1 MAKLR
6 EYAGIVGA
14 QTIEEIE
21 TLATRL
27 AGKTV
32 LNVNSTAVG
41 GGVAEILNR
50 MVPLLQELGID
61 ASWEV
66 IKGGEAF
73 YAVTKKFHNALHG
86 AKQDIAPKDYHVY
99 EETND
104 SNLEKLALDADIV
117 FIHDPQPAALVKKRQ
132 AQRNR
137 WLWRCHID
145 ISRPQAEAWEF
156 LKPYVEKY
164 DAAVVSSPAFAQK
177 LTIPQVVIAPSID
190 PLSDKNRELDPAL
203 ARGIVEKL
211 GIPLDKPLVT
221 QVSRFDRLKDPL
233 GVIEAFTQARRATNA
248 RLLLIGGSADDDP
261 EGAQVYQE
269 VLDRA
274 RNNPDIVIRSL
285 PPTSH
290 IEINAIQRVSTII
303 LQKSLREGF
312 GLIVAEAL
320 WKGKPVIAGAVGGI
334 PQQVI
339 HQNSGI
345 LVHSVEGAAYW
356 IKQLLNNPEYARKLG
371 RTAVSGCGR
380 TFSSPGISRNT
391 SLPSFSACEAPGRS
405 SSGCSPFKAGARWW
419 AINVP

>member
-1 MAKLR
+1 MSRLR
-6 EYAGIVGA
+6 EYAGIVGE

-21 TLATRL
+21 TLATCL
-27 AGKTV
+27 AGKTI

-50 MVPLLQELGID
+50 MVPLLQELGIQ
-61 ASWEV
+61 ASCDV

-86 AKQDIAPKDYHVY
+86 AKQDITPKDYHVY

-104 SNLEKLALDADIV
+104 SNLEKLALDSDVV

-132 AQRNR
+132 AQPNR
-137 WLWRCHID
+137 WIWRCHID

-177 LTIPQVVIAPSID
+177 LAIPQVVIAPSID
-190 PLSDKNRELDPAL
+190 PLSDKNRELDHSL

-233 GVIEAFTQARRATNA
+233 GVIEAFTQARRATDA
-248 RLLLIGGSADDDP
+248 RLLLVGGPADDDP

-274 RNNPDIVIRSL
+274 RNNPDIIIRAL

-290 IEINAIQRVSTII
+290 LDINAIQRVSTII

-312 GLIVAEAL
+312 GLTVAEAL

-334 PQQVI
+334 PQQII
-339 HQNSGI
+339 HQHSGI

-356 IKQLLNNPEYARKLG
+356 IKQLLNNPAYARKLG
-371 RTAVSGCGR
+371 ENGR
-380 TFSSPGISRNT
+380 ERVRENFLLTRHLKEYLLAFIFCLR
-391 SLPSFSACEAPGRS
+391 
-405 SSGCSPFKAGARWW
+405 GAREEF
-419 AINVP
+419 VRL